1 MDSLAESDAH
11 VASRLVA
18 STLFHVLRLDALAV
32 LAVIVVVVDVAVLR
46 RILDRVGVV
55 RRYLRHLCRF
65 PS

>member
-1 MDSLAESDAH
+1 
-11 VASRLVA
+11 
-18 STLFHVLRLDALAV
+18 
-32 LAVIVVVVDVAVLR
+32 VVVVDVAVLR